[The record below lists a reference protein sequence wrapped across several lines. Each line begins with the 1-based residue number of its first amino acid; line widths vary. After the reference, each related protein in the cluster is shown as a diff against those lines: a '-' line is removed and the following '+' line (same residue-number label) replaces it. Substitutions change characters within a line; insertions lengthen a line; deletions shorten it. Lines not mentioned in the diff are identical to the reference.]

1 MSAIAQPRRE
11 ESYVRLDSRLIR
23 AAWDASTDSVAIV
36 QQGRVLYANPAFARA
51 FGYLGGAEMQ
61 GRPLSDFA
69 LDSIFSDSGGPGA
82 PGKYFRQGHSRANV
96 SAGGKTETESTCSC
110 HGPISDWAV
119 WIFL

>member
-1 MSAIAQPRRE
+1 VSAIAQPRRE

-23 AAWDASTDSVAIV
+23 AAWQACTDTVAIV
-36 QQGRVLYANPAFARA
+36 QQGRVLYANLAFARA

-69 LDSIFSDSGGPGA
+69 WTAYFLTVAAPGPQ
-82 PGKYFRQGHSRANV
+82 GKYFRQGHSRANV